1 MISWLQVERM
11 AVEKTYVIKGKA
23 ESKWI
28 LVDANDQGIGR
39 MATQIAL
46 YLMGKHKPEYTPG
59 VDMGDH
65 VVVINASL
73 MKIPQKR
80 LINKM
85 YYTVSQFPGGIK
97 SINLRDLLDKNPER
111 VVRRAVWGM
120 LPHNKLGREIIKRL
134 KVYGGNEHPHDGQ
147 NPQPIA

>member
-1 MISWLQVERM
+1 
-11 AVEKTYVIKGKA
+11 VEKTYVIKGKA

-28 LVDANDQGIGR
+28 LVDANDQGLGR

-65 VVVINASL
+65 VVVVNASL
-73 MKIPQKR
+73 MRITQKR
-80 LINKM
+80 LIEKI
-85 YYTVSQFPGGIK
+85 YYTVSGFPSGIK
-97 SINLRDLLDKNPER
+97 SINLRDLLNKNPER

-134 KVYGGNEHPHDGQ
+134 KVYGGNEHPHEGQ
-147 NPQPIA
+147 DPQPIA

>member
-1 MISWLQVERM
+1 M
-11 AVEKTYVIKGKA
+11 EKTYVIKGKA

-28 LVDANDQGIGR
+28 LVDANDQGLGR

-65 VVVINASL
+65 VVVVNASL
-73 MKIPQKR
+73 MRITQKR
-80 LINKM
+80 LIEKI
-85 YYTVSQFPGGIK
+85 YYTVSGFPSGIK
-97 SINLRDLLDKNPER
+97 SINLRDLLNKNPER

-134 KVYGGNEHPHDGQ
+134 KVYGGNEHPHEGQ
-147 NPQPIA
+147 DPQPIA